1 MQQKKIRDDLL
12 SIGKTKKE
20 LLKKVDHGLI
30 DLKKEII
37 ASVEQ
42 LIENN
47 QTVIKKNQHTLSNFL
62 YDPKTAFGLL
72 ILLISCLNSFAQ
84 QKVIIDS
91 LTQVFNHSKNLSDR
105 IETGFEIIS
114 YCNQN
119 NDDSYKT
126 FIEHVRQPYHG
137 SIKF

>member
-20 LLKKVDHGLI
+20 LLKKVDNGLI

-47 QTVIKKNQHTLSNFL
+47 QDGNQKKST
-62 YDPKTAFGLL
+62 Y
-72 ILLISCLNSFAQ
+72 
-84 QKVIIDS
+84 
-91 LTQVFNHSKNLSDR
+91 
-105 IETGFEIIS
+105 
-114 YCNQN
+114 
-119 NDDSYKT
+119 
-126 FIEHVRQPYHG
+126 FI
-137 SIKF
+137 